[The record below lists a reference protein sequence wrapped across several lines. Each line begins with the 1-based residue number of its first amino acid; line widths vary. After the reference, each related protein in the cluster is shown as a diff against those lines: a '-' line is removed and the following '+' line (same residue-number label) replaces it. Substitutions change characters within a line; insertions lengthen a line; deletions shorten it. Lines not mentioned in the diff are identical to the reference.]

1 VELAHNRLKV
11 GTSMSLL
18 SFHART
24 TLLFVLLA
32 TLLNPKLYSQAVSGN
47 IIGTVTDPSGAT
59 VPGAQVTV
67 ANTGTGFSTQTTT
80 NESGNYTVPDLG
92 PGSYTVTIVAAGFQK
107 VEQQNVA
114 VNVSQSSRVDV
125 SLKVGDASQQVTVS
139 DAPPSIETDRASVE
153 TRLSSGQISSLPIPG
168 RNFTN
173 LALLTPG
180 SVVNT
185 FQHAASENPQ
195 QSTLVNTGGQEFAGT
210 SYQLDGMNNND
221 SVLGITMVNPA
232 IDSVAEFSAQTNSY
246 DPEYQATGAVIQVQ
260 TKSGSNDFHGTG
272 FEFLQNNI
280 FQARDPFTQGL
291 HAPGTPTPNNRGIPE
306 LRWNQFGGSVAG
318 PIKKDKLF
326 FFGDYQGT
334 QRRIGGSESLRVPT
348 AAERAGNLSDL
359 GVTIYDPSTGN
370 PNGTGRVPFAGAN
383 LSGRISPPATAILN
397 ALPLP
402 NIATTN
408 PAANNFATS
417 AVERYNTNQFDTRGD
432 YFVNEKLRLFGRY
445 SYLAAN
451 VNAPGPFG
459 LYGGSAFPTFSFS
472 GISDALNQNIASNV
486 TYTFSPTLLA
496 DVRFGFSRYRVTVSA
511 QDQNSQLANQVG
523 IPGLNLTG
531 RPDTNGLPDLT
542 INGAGGLNLGYNCN
556 CPLHERET
564 LLDYVSTWTKIAGNH
579 TIRFGGTWEMAWN
592 QRLPS
597 DNHRAG
603 SYQFN
608 DSVTSNANVAGS
620 GLGLA
625 SFLLGD
631 PSNFS
636 RFEQVST
643 TQEDRQN
650 RLLTFLQDTW
660 RLTPK
665 LTLTYGLRWDVFFPD
680 FSLNSG
686 QGGRYDVTNNI
697 VYIPG
702 VGGVSQ
708 SGNAETQWRNFSPRL
723 GIAYS
728 PDSKTVIRTGYGRGY
743 TLGTF
748 GWTFNLLAAD
758 VYPSIVNQ
766 SITSTSSFSPVFP
779 LTTAPPAVVFPTI
792 PSNGMLPLTD
802 GIGVA
807 YIPANQKIPYVDMYN
822 FTVERQVA
830 PQLNVSIDYVGN
842 VGRHLNGGFGL
853 NAAVPGPG
861 SNANLRRPLYLKYGL
876 TQGIFDKCDC
886 NSSNYNALQGQL
898 NKRFSQ
904 AYSLLASFSW
914 QKALDYGQFGTP
926 TNQYNAHQDYG
937 PADFDH
943 EYVFTLAHTLE
954 LPFGPGRKFMSG
966 ASGIA
971 KALAANWSFRGITS
985 YYSGMPFSPSIGDQ
999 SFLNSPDMT
1008 SRPELIGNP
1017 SVSNQSANQWFNTAA
1032 YGTPPQYTFGN
1043 AGRNSLR
1050 GPSYFEADWSLSKNF
1065 KIRER
1070 TGVEFRWEVF
1080 NVINR
1085 QNLALP
1091 NTQVDSSAGG
1101 LIQDIQICSTC
1112 GNGMRNIQ
1120 FGAHITF

>member
-1 VELAHNRLKV
+1 MSIISRFARIALTLAVFLV
-11 GTSMSLL
+11 AISLN
-18 SFHART
+18 
-24 TLLFVLLA
+24 LF
-32 TLLNPKLYSQAVSGN
+32 SQAVSGN
-47 IIGTVTDPSGAT
+47 MIGTVTDASGAAVSGAT
-59 VPGAQVTV
+59 VSI
-67 ANTGTGFSTQTTT
+67 ANSATGFSTQTTT
-80 NESGNYTVPDLG
+80 NESGNYTVADLA
-92 PGSYTVTIVAAGFQK
+92 PGTYTVSVVKAGFHK
-107 VEQQNVA
+107 FTQQNA
-114 VNVSQSSRVDV
+114 VLNVSQSSRVDV
-125 SLKVGDASQQVTVS
+125 ALSVGETTQEITVT
-139 DAPPSIETDRASVE
+139 DAPPAIETDRASVE
-153 TRLSSGQISSLPIPG
+153 TRLSAAQISSLPISG

-195 QSTLVNTGGQEFAGT
+195 QSVLVNTGGQEFAGT
-210 SYQLDGMNNND
+210 NYQLDGMNNND
-221 SVLGITMVNPA
+221 SVLGITIVNPA
-232 IDSVAEFSAQTNSY
+232 VDSVGSFTAQTNNY

-260 TKSGSNDFHGTG
+260 TKSGTNQFHGSA

-291 HAPGTPTPNNRGIPE
+291 HAPGTPAPPNRGIPE
-306 LRWNQFGGSVAG
+306 LRWNQFGGSISG

-359 GVTIYDPSTGN
+359 GVVIYDPTTGN
-370 PNGTGRVPFAGAN
+370 PDGSGRAPIPGAN
-383 LSGRISPPATAILN
+383 LSGRISPPAAAILN
-397 ALPLP
+397 ALPAP
-402 NIATTN
+402 NIASAN
-408 PAANNFATS
+408 PSANNFATS
-417 AVERYNTNQFDTRGD
+417 AVERYPTNQFDTRGD
-432 YFVNEKLRLFGRY
+432 YFVSEKLRLFARY

-451 VNAPGPFG
+451 VTAPGPFG
-459 LYGGSAFPTFSFS
+459 LYGGSAFPAFSFS

-486 TYTFSPTLLA
+486 TYTFNPTLLA

-511 QDQNSQLANQVG
+511 QDQNSQLANTVG
-523 IPGLNLTG
+523 IPGLNIAG

-542 INGAGGLNLGYNCN
+542 INGAGGLNIGYSCN

-579 TIRFGGTWEMAWN
+579 TIRWGGTWEAAWN

-608 DSVTSNANVAGS
+608 DAVTSDANVPGS

-631 PSNFS
+631 PSSFS
-636 RFEQVST
+636 RFQQVST

-650 RLLTFLQDTW
+650 RLLTFVQDTW
-660 RLTPK
+660 RISPK
-665 LTLTYGLRWDVFFPD
+665 LTVTYGLRWDVFFPD
-680 FSLNSG
+680 FSLNAG
-686 QGGRYDVTNNI
+686 QGGRYDVTNNT

-702 VGGVSQ
+702 VGGVSK
-708 SGNAETQWRNFSPRL
+708 SGNAQTQWANFSPRL

-728 PDSKTVIRTGYGRGY
+728 PNAKTVIRTGYGRGY

-766 SITSTSSFSPVFP
+766 NITATSSFSPVFP

-792 PSNGMLPLTD
+792 PANGRLPLTD

-807 YIPANQKIPYVDMYN
+807 YIPANQKIPSVDMYN
-822 FTVERQVA
+822 FTIEREIA
-830 PQLNVSIDYVGN
+830 PQLNVSIGYVGN
-842 VGRHLNGGFGL
+842 LGRHLNGGFSL

-861 SNANLRRPLYLKYGL
+861 SNANLRRPLYLAYGL

-886 NSSNYNALQGQL
+886 NSSNYNAFQVQA

-904 AYSLLASFSW
+904 TYSLVASFSW

-926 TNQYNAHQDYG
+926 TNQYNAHGDYG

-943 EYVFTLAHTLE
+943 TYVFTLAHTFE
-954 LPFGPGRKFMSG
+954 LPFGPGHQFLSG
-966 ASGIA
+966 ATGVA
-971 KALAANWSFRGITS
+971 RALIANWAFRGITS
-985 YYSGMPFSPSIGDQ
+985 YYSGMPFSPSIGNQ
-999 SFLNSPDMT
+999 GFLNSPDES
-1008 SRPELIGNP
+1008 SRPQLIGNP
-1017 SVSNQSANQWFNTAA
+1017 SVPNQSANLWFNPAA
-1032 YGTPPQYTFGN
+1032 YGTPALYTFGN

-1050 GPSYFEADWSLSKNF
+1050 GPSYFNADWSISKNF
-1065 KIRER
+1065 KVKER
-1070 TGVEFRWEVF
+1070 TGIEFRWEVF
-1080 NVINR
+1080 NVLNH

-1091 NTQVDSSAGG
+1091 NTSVDSSAGG
-1101 LIQDIQICSTC
+1101 LIQDISICSTC
-1112 GNGMRNIQ
+1112 GNGMRNMQ